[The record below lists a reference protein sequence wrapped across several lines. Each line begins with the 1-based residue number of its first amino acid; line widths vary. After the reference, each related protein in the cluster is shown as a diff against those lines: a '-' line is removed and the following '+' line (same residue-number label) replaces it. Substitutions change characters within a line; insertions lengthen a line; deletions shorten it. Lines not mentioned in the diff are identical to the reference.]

1 MYLDSGGHYLQ
12 RGHKAD
18 AADILASGGHI
29 SDLEEDILKY
39 DFNQYENLDD
49 EFNEAENDTHILQ
62 ER

>member
-1 MYLDSGGHYLQ
+1 MDSGGHYLQ
-12 RGHKAD
+12 RGHTSD

-29 SDLEEDILKY
+29 SDLEADILKY

-49 EFNEAENDTHILQ
+49 EFIEAENDTHILQ